1 MEHWDNMI
9 EITKEQCLAPINR
22 CIKELELTRDN
33 STNKN
38 IFLEKQIKELYRQK
52 AYFESTIEDLNI
64 LNKDE

>member
-1 MEHWDNMI
+1 MI
-9 EITKEQCLAPINR
+9 EITKEMCLAPIDR
-22 CIKELELTRDN
+22 CIKELELIKGN
-33 STNKN
+33 STNEN